1 MLCYAIEYAAQ
12 QREHITLL
20 LYLHALLM
28 LYCCLYLSEYVAE
41 LYPVVIQLLQR

>member
-1 MLCYAIEYAAQ
+1 MLYGFTYMLCVHTRTHAL
-12 QREHITLL
+12 R